1 MLATKFIHIL
11 AFIVAAALAYTI
23 PGHGSLQRQVLAKRG
38 PQDLV
43 LDLFRNL
50 PAPEIDFINYH
61 LKNLT
66 ISGNATGSKCEE
78 CKNRM
83 KYAKS
88 LVEEYPEQ
96 EHLVSLLLFKDC
108 LNKYP
113 KKPTSCGNK
122 DFFITTDSKNFEA
135 FNDNYDSGISTGSS
149 INFFDND
156 YLHVIKNFNVS
167 SELDLEY
174 YCYFKWSKACK
185 LPETPDVQ
193 ELFDIESW
201 WPEKKS
207 EHYYPPEYKNN
218 SERFNVVHV
227 TDFHIQPRY
236 ELGSESN
243 CTQVPCC
250 LPESYN
256 KVLPG
261 KDYNF
266 TEYYKNLDPFIET
279 FDFSFYPD
287 AHYDENNQ
295 YVKGEY
301 YDFPK
306 YRGYNWQNAPATSFG
321 GYLSDTPELLMNNSL
336 IEVAKLHQEKN
347 FEFLIF
353 TGDLVDHDTIH
364 ATPNVTKESEVTSF
378 NLMKH
383 FLDNIT
389 VLPSLGNHDAFPYGQ
404 VAPLQ
409 FDRNNSYQYNIDD
422 MVNLWINNEW
432 FDEKDANDLKHHYTG
447 FSYVTNRG
455 LKVIALNSNSYY
467 IANLWNYVDQSTN
480 PDLFGNWKF
489 LIDEL
494 VESEKKGQRVWIM
507 AHVPPNGEDVL
518 PIQSRIFGKIVER
531 FSPYT
536 IANLFYGHTHVDEF
550 TILYQSNVTAAE
562 AVAEDVINM
571 AWVAQSVTPFTK
583 YNPSWKW
590 YEVEHESFN
599 IINAYNHYT
608 QLNLTFTNGGDEPQW
623 EEEYSAREFYDP
635 GNSWPEDAPLNGT
648 FWHTYVAQPLQND
661 FDIEF
666 AQKFMDLK
674 FRLSPLTP
682 SCNDDGK
689 LSDLCYNNKCF
700 FNFYSDNNIRCLR
713 GSEDVN

>member
-1 MLATKFIHIL
+1 MLVTKLIYVVTF
-11 AFIVAAALAYTI
+11 AAVSLSYTI
-23 PGHGSLQRQVLAKRG
+23 PGHSSLQRQVMAKRAL
-38 PQDLV
+38 QEDITEEIY
-43 LDLFRNL
+43 RNL
-50 PAPEIDFINYH
+50 PATEIDFINYH
-61 LKNLT
+61 IKNLT
-66 ISGNATGSKCEE
+66 NANATGTVSKCDQ

-88 LVEEYPEQ
+88 LVEEYPEHQ
-96 EHLVSLLLFKDC
+96 HLVSLLLYKDC
-108 LNKYP
+108 VNNNP
-113 KKPTSCGNK
+113 KKPNSCINK
-122 DFFITTDSKNFEA
+122 EFFITTDSQNFEA
-135 FNDNYDSGISTGSS
+135 FNDDYDSGITSGTSV
-149 INFFDND
+149 NFFDND
-156 YLHVIKNFNVS
+156 FLHVIKHFNVS
-167 SELDLEY
+167 SDLDLEY
-174 YCYFKWSKACK
+174 YCYFKGKKACD

-201 WPEKKS
+201 WPEKK
-207 EHYYPPEYKNN
+207 PEYNNQPQYKNN

-266 TEYYKNLDPFIET
+266 TQYYKNLDPFIDT

-287 AHYDENNQ
+287 AHYDENDQ
-295 YVKGEY
+295 YIKGDY

-321 GYLSDTPELLMNNSL
+321 AYLSDTPELLMNNSL
-336 IEVAKLHQEKN
+336 IEVAKLHKDKN
-347 FEFLIF
+347 FEFVLF
-353 TGDLVDHDTIH
+353 TGDLVDHDTVH

-383 FLDNIT
+383 FLNNIT
-389 VLPSLGNHDAFPYGQ
+389 VLPSLGNHDAFPYAQ

-409 FDRNNSYQYNIDD
+409 YDRNNSYEYNIDD

-432 FDEKDANDLKHHYTG
+432 FDEKDANDLKDHYTG

-455 LKVIALNSNSYY
+455 LKVIALNSNAYY
-467 IANLWNYVDQSTN
+467 VSNLWNYLDQSTN

-489 LIDEL
+489 LVDEL
-494 VESEKKGQRVWIM
+494 VESEQKGQRVWII
-507 AHVPPNGEDVL
+507 AHVPPNGGDAL
-518 PIQSRIFGKIVER
+518 PLQSRIFGKIVER

-536 IANLFYGHTHVDEF
+536 IASLFYGHTHVDEF
-550 TILYQSNVTAAE
+550 SILYTSNVTAAD

-571 AWVAQSVTPFTK
+571 AWVAQSVTPFTS

-599 IINAYNHYT
+599 VINAYNYYT
-608 QLNLTFTNGGDEPQW
+608 QLNLTFTNGGEEPQW
-623 EEEYSAREFYDP
+623 EVEYSARDYYDP
-635 GNSWPEDAPLNGT
+635 EHTWPEDAPLNGT
-648 FWHTYVAQPLQND
+648 FWHNYVAEKLWNTT
-661 FDIEF
+661 DIEF

-674 FRLSPLTP
+674 YRLSPLTP
-682 SCNDDGK
+682 KCNVNGT
-689 LSDLCYNNKCF
+689 LSNECFNNNCF
-700 FNFYSDNNIRCLR
+700 INFYSDNNIKCMKKK
-713 GSEDVN
+713 